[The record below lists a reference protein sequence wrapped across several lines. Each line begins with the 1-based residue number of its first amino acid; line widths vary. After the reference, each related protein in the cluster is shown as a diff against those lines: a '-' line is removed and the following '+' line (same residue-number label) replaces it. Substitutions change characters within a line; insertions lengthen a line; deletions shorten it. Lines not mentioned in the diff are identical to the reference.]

1 MWVGLE
7 GLVWRGSAG
16 TRGNAGTGGK
26 MRGHA
31 RAPGEH
37 PYCSADVSFSTLSM

>member
-16 TRGNAGTGGK
+16 TRGNAGTGRQGQ
-26 MRGHA
+26 GH
-31 RAPGEH
+31 RQRH

>member
-16 TRGNAGTGGK
+16 TRGNAGTGGQGQ
-26 MRGHA
+26 GH
-31 RAPGEH
+31 RQRH